1 MRLAATVG
9 FFAGAVPPLV
19 RGIVIIVDETY
30 VREPHCCGLGLLAG
44 WMHILYIA
52 PIGGV
57 VGAGIGFGGSAVY
70 RALRQAKTSVRS
82 SDQFSN

>member
-9 FFAGAVPPLV
+9 FLLGAVPPLV
-19 RGIVIIVDETY
+19 RGIVIIVDDLY
-30 VREPHCCGLGLLAG
+30 VRDPHCCGLGLLAG

-57 VGAGIGFGGSAVY
+57 VGAGMGCGCSAVY
-70 RALRQAKTSVRS
+70 RALRHAH
-82 SDQFSN
+82 FSN